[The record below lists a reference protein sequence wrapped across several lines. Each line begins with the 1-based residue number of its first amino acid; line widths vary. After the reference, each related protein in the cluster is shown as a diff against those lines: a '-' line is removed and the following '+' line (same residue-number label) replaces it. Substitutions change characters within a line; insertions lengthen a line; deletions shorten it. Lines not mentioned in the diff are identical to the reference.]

1 MRTLAPKTTTQM
13 PSLLRIV
20 AKIPLP
26 QSNRLE
32 WQRTLLDRAYARDIA
47 AARKQKDND
56 KVEKLESQHRYEME
70 LHEED
75 EDAYIS
81 KRLLYKARRLRVP
94 IPRLHTSDGQESEHW
109 HQSNYT
115 GLWHLT
121 NLGITSLRSEIRNE
135 IKARHESRS
144 HWVVWLS
151 ALTGVV
157 GAITGL
163 VAVIG
168 GKTP

>member
-1 MRTLAPKTTTQM
+1 MQM
-13 PSLLRIV
+13 PTLLRIV

-26 QSNRLE
+26 QSTRLK
-32 WQRTLLDRAYARDIA
+32 WQRALLDRAYARDIS
-47 AARKQKDND
+47 AARKQKDNE
-56 KVEKLESQHRYEME
+56 KVRELESDHRIEME

-75 EDAYIS
+75 EDAYTT
-81 KRLLYKARRLRVP
+81 KQLLARARRLRVP
-94 IPRLHTSDGQESEHW
+94 IPRRHLSDGQESEHW
-109 HQSNYT
+109 YESNYT
-115 GLWHLT
+115 GRWYLT
-121 NLGITSLRSEIRNE
+121 TLGIAALRSEIRSE

-151 ALTGVV
+151 AITGIV

-168 GKTP
+168 GKAL